1 MSQSKA
7 PSLLDLAGASAEAG
21 GMEERI
27 DILERE
33 VSAIKAEIAVIK
45 ATYWTCENA
54 RVFDARLSHVEAD
67 IAVLKADVAVL
78 KADVAQLKVDIAL
91 LKADIEQL
99 KIDVAQIKVVLAH
112 LATKEELR
120 NLEARLKAWVMT
132 LTVSTI
138 TVICSIQFALYTAL
152 KH

>member
-1 MSQSKA
+1 
-7 PSLLDLAGASAEAG
+7 
-21 GMEERI
+21 MEERI
-27 DILERE
+27 DMLERE
-33 VSAIKAEIAVIK
+33 VSAIKSEIAVIK

-67 IAVLKADVAVL
+67 IAVLKADIAVL
-78 KADVAQLKVDIAL
+78 KADVAQLKADVAQ
-91 LKADIEQL
+91 LKADIERL
-99 KIDVAQIKVVLAH
+99 KIDVAQIKVELAH

-120 NLEARLKAWVMT
+120 NLEARLKAWMMRFGIS
-132 LTVSTI
+132 LI

>member
-1 MSQSKA
+1 
-7 PSLLDLAGASAEAG
+7 
-21 GMEERI
+21 MEERI

-33 VSAIKAEIAVIK
+33 VSAIKAEIAVMK
-45 ATYWTCENA
+45 ATYWTCEDA
-54 RVFDARLSHVEAD
+54 RIFDARSRRVEAD
-67 IAVLKADVAVL
+67 IAVLKADVA
-78 KADVAQLKVDIAL
+78 
-91 LKADIEQL
+91 
-99 KIDVAQIKVVLAH
+99 QIKVELAQ

-120 NLEARLKAWVMT
+120 ILEARLKAWMMT

>member
-1 MSQSKA
+1 
-7 PSLLDLAGASAEAG
+7 
-21 GMEERI
+21 MEERI

-33 VSAIKAEIAVIK
+33 ISAIKSEIAVIK
-45 ATYWTCENA
+45 STYWTCE
-54 RVFDARLSHVEAD
+54 DARIFDGRLSRVEAD
-67 IAVLKADVAVL
+67 IAVLKADIAVL
-78 KADVAQLKVDIAL
+78 KADVAQLKADVAQ
-91 LKADIEQL
+91 LKADIERI
-99 KIDVAQIKVVLAH
+99 KIDVAQIKVELAH

-120 NLEARLKAWVMT
+120 ILEARLKAWMMT

>member
-1 MSQSKA
+1 M
-7 PSLLDLAGASAEAG
+7 AGASAEAG

-67 IAVLKADVAVL
+67 IAML
-78 KADVAQLKVDIAL
+78 KADVAQLKADVAQ

-99 KIDVAQIKVVLAH
+99 KIDLAQIKVVLAH

-120 NLEARLKAWVMT
+120 NLEARLKAWMMTFAIALISVM
-132 LTVSTI
+132 SG
-138 TVICSIQFALYTAL
+138 IQFALYTAL